1 MSGTADKDDGA
12 AAGDAA
18 GAGGS
23 APGEARPG
31 PRWHVA
37 VDRGVCIGSG
47 MCAATAPGGFELDSA
62 RQSHPVRPE
71 CEASDDV
78 LAAAENC
85 PVEAITVTLAATGE
99 AVFPPEE

>member
-1 MSGTADKDDGA
+1 MSGTDGKGGKGV
-12 AAGDAA
+12 AAG
-18 GAGGS
+18 
-23 APGEARPG
+23 PEG

-47 MCAATAPGGFELDSA
+47 LCAATAPGGFALDAA

-78 LAAAENC
+78 LAAAEGC
-85 PVEAITVTLAATGE
+85 PVEAITVTDAATGE